1 MLCTLAGAG
10 LLCCRYH
17 VRFGTGGSPNFPT
30 SRGIGSVSFTI
41 IYTFTMLWIIVA
53 IVSGTIIDNLGSLRD
68 MRSRIADDLEQSCF
82 ICNISRSVFE
92 DSNENGFNEHVKT
105 QHNIRDYLSFMIHL
119 EETDEFDYTPAEK
132 YVATKLNSRSIATEK
147 WFDWFPQ
154 RQAMVLRKSATARSA
169 MVTSFMDVAQR
180 MESLEENQQLIAAE
194 LRTELRRLA
203 SVIEGGDRRAEP
215 SQR

>member
-1 MLCTLAGAG
+1 
-10 LLCCRYH
+10 
-17 VRFGTGGSPNFPT
+17 
-30 SRGIGSVSFTI
+30 
-41 IYTFTMLWIIVA
+41 
-53 IVSGTIIDNLGSLRD
+53 
-68 MRSRIADDLEQSCF
+68 
-82 ICNISRSVFE
+82 VFE
-92 DSNENGFNEHVKT
+92 DSNENGFSEHVKT

-132 YVATKLNSRSIATEK
+132 YVAAKLNSRSIATEK

-180 MESLEENQQLIAAE
+180 MESLEEGQQRLAENLQHVVESQHQLAEKQQLLAAELRTE

-203 SVIEGGDRRAEP
+203 SAMEGGDRRVTAIEGEDWRASH
-215 SQR
+215 SQSYL